1 MNGSHFLSIQ
11 SKVFVEPVKDK
22 DVSLIN
28 YNSWVNVDVEFVAG
42 YPKFM
47 RIYCNQHIQRKYTN
61 EQKSK
66 AKMAA
71 EVKIITFLV

>member
-1 MNGSHFLSIQ
+1 MEEERNKIREEYENEML
-11 SKVFVEPVKDK
+11 E
-22 DVSLIN
+22 
-28 YNSWVNVDVEFVAG
+28 
-42 YPKFM
+42 M
-47 RIYCNQHIQRKYTN
+47 REKYTN